1 MSENNNGSSIWDNFS
16 CHFPLCNLD
25 GKEQKK
31 KYSLSN
37 ERFSELQLYCYC
49 DVLQF

>member
-31 KYSLSN
+31 KIVQTTSILV
-37 ERFSELQLYCYC
+37 LQLFG
-49 DVLQF
+49 QSM